1 MRRPGAATCP
11 PRTPHLPQ
19 CRRRRVM
26 VYVTPCRPH
35 TYARVIHSPTR
46 PPARHA
52 RKLLRRQ
59 RPPSRGQIPSLYG
72 TKPLLRRAGGGGGQR
87 RTGGRGRWKTA
98 GGRGRKRQ
106 RPGRLA
112 VPGLAVEVWADINWL
127 GCRGVGGWVG
137 EGRSRLSI
145 VAGGK

>member
-11 PRTPHLPQ
+11 LRAPHLPQ

-35 TYARVIHSPTR
+35 IRASNGVIHSPTR
-46 PPARHA
+46 PPARPA

-72 TKPLLRRAGGGGGQR
+72 TKPLLRRAGGGGGTKADGWSRSVEDR
-87 RTGGRGRWKTA
+87 RG
-98 GGRGRKRQ
+98 Q
-106 RPGRLA
+106 RPQAAKARPSSRAWPRCGGVGRHKLA
-112 VPGLAVEVWADINWL
+112 GMP
-127 GCRGVGGWVG
+127 RGGWVG
-137 EGRSRLSI
+137 RG
-145 VAGGK
+145 VVG